1 MSIAGYN
8 TKILTVTI
16 PDPTADVTIP
26 LMIAPAGGIRILAAY
41 AALSTAVTADAT
53 NKVTCSIIDGG
64 AAGAG
69 TTEIGVRTGG
79 ASVGWTANGLSAL
92 TVSSAE
98 LDGGAHLLA
107 KYDESGTVAPG
118 YVTFCIHWVQGGS
131 E

>member
-8 TKILTVTI
+8 KRITTITI

-26 LMIAPAGGIRILAAY
+26 VFVAPTGGARIHAAY

-64 AAGAG
+64 SDGSG

-79 ASVGWTANGLSAL
+79 ASVGWAANQLNAL
-92 TVSSAE
+92 TVSAAE
-98 LDGGAHLLA
+98 LNGGAHLLF

-118 YVTFCIHWVQGGS
+118 YVTVSIEWTQGGS